1 MSDMQIGRTT
11 VTSAV
16 QTHVDTDGTAASEA
30 GGSLL
35 SQPVDLGGYGGDDLA
50 ELASLLTRADQRDR
64 ATSRTLQATEYFA
77 EAKEDAAKVQAM
89 HDKADHIRAEGWTTG
104 LAEIGSGA
112 CGLFAGTTTQVPGKL
127 DPNDGWKAG
136 AAALEAIGKVG
147 GAQFK
152 ADQTEDDAKA
162 AVHESAAKSAD
173 RFAQQCHQDELDS
186 QEALKK
192 VAEFLRGVREAQ
204 NGALSAAASYRG

>member
-1 MSDMQIGRTT
+1 MSHMQIGRTT

-16 QTHVDTDGTAASEA
+16 QTHVDTEGTTASEG

-35 SQPVDLGGYGGDDLA
+35 SQPVDLAGYGGDALA
-50 ELASLLTRADQRDR
+50 ELASLLTSADQRDR

-77 EAKEDAAKVQAM
+77 EAREDAAKVQAM
-89 HDKADHIRAEGWTTG
+89 HDKGDHIRAEGWAAG
-104 LAEIGSGA
+104 LGEIASGA
-112 CGLFAGTTTQVPGKL
+112 CGFFAATTTQVPGKL

-136 AAALEAIGKVG
+136 GAALETIGKVG
-147 GAQFK
+147 SAQFK
-152 ADQTEDDAKA
+152 ADQTEDDAKTA
-162 AVHESAAKSAD
+162 IHEAGAKSAD